1 MSKITHFQSKNDIFH
16 QKASLFIHFSCKT
29 RIGNYFKLDNP
40 KYHFANYFIQ
50 KRSREPNYKQLFV
63 NYFAVKENVLI
74 FASRFKKNRA
84 FLVHNLIPNTVEA
97 ISYKTVSASKETVT
111 KGWVIVDAENE
122 TLGRLASN
130 VAYILRGKDKVNFT
144 PHVDTGDNVI
154 IINAEKIK
162 LTGNKVAEKE
172 YVRHTGYPGGQ
183 RFATPKLLLTKRPTE
198 IIRMAVSGMLPKN
211 KLGDALRRNVFIYA
225 GAEHPH
231 AAQQPKEIK
240 INTIK

>member
-1 MSKITHFQSKNDIFH
+1 M
-16 QKASLFIHFSCKT
+16 
-29 RIGNYFKLDNP
+29 
-40 KYHFANYFIQ
+40 
-50 KRSREPNYKQLFV
+50 
-63 NYFAVKENVLI
+63 
-74 FASRFKKNRA
+74 
-84 FLVHNLIPNTVEA
+84 EA

-231 AAQQPKEIK
+231 AAQQPKQIK

>member
-1 MSKITHFQSKNDIFH
+1 M
-16 QKASLFIHFSCKT
+16 
-29 RIGNYFKLDNP
+29 
-40 KYHFANYFIQ
+40 
-50 KRSREPNYKQLFV
+50 
-63 NYFAVKENVLI
+63 
-74 FASRFKKNRA
+74 
-84 FLVHNLIPNTVEA
+84 EA

-154 IINAEKIK
+154 IINAEKVK
-162 LTGNKVAEKE
+162 LTGNKVSEKE

-231 AAQQPKEIK
+231 AAQQPKQIK

>member
-1 MSKITHFQSKNDIFH
+1 M
-16 QKASLFIHFSCKT
+16 
-29 RIGNYFKLDNP
+29 
-40 KYHFANYFIQ
+40 
-50 KRSREPNYKQLFV
+50 
-63 NYFAVKENVLI
+63 
-74 FASRFKKNRA
+74 
-84 FLVHNLIPNTVEA
+84 EA

-122 TLGRLASN
+122 ILGRLASN
-130 VAYILRGKDKVNFT
+130 VAYILRGKNKVNFT

-162 LTGNKVAEKE
+162 LTGNKVAEKQ

-183 RFATPKLLLTKRPTE
+183 RFATPKLLFTKKPTE
-198 IIRMAVSGMLPKN
+198 VVRMAVSGMLPKT
-211 KLGDALRRNVFIYA
+211 KLGDALRRNVYIYE

>member
-1 MSKITHFQSKNDIFH
+1 M
-16 QKASLFIHFSCKT
+16 
-29 RIGNYFKLDNP
+29 
-40 KYHFANYFIQ
+40 
-50 KRSREPNYKQLFV
+50 
-63 NYFAVKENVLI
+63 
-74 FASRFKKNRA
+74 
-84 FLVHNLIPNTVEA
+84 EA

-122 TLGRLASN
+122 ILGRLASN
-130 VAYILRGKDKVNFT
+130 VAYILRGKNKVNFT

-183 RFATPKLLLTKRPTE
+183 RFATPKLLLSKKPTE
-198 IIRMAVSGMLPKN
+198 IVRMAVSGMLPKN
-211 KLGDALRRNVFIYA
+211 KLGDALRKNVFIYA